1 MALTDMTVRQAKATG
16 KDYTLGDLDGLS
28 LGVSAQGGKSWH
40 FRYTWLG
47 KQKRMSLGTYPEIS
61 LRDARA
67 RRDEARALLAK
78 GINPRLHR
86 EKERQAVSLAAEH
99 TFEAVYEKW
108 LAHRS
113 LKLKEGRQSTL
124 VQIRRAFD
132 KDVLP
137 ALRKRSIYE
146 INRADLLEVVG
157 RIERRKALSVAEKV
171 RTWFNQ
177 LFRYAL
183 VIVPG
188 LERNPA
194 SDLDV
199 VALPQPPVRH
209 NPFLRM
215 EELPAF
221 LRTLRKYPG
230 RQQTQLGIRLLL
242 LTGVRTG
249 ELRRA
254 EPGQFLL
261 DDGLWIIEPENVKQ
275 LKTQMIKAGKNPAD
289 IPPYIV
295 PLSVQAIEVV
305 RFMLDRFKPAQ
316 RYLFA
321 HASDL
326 NERISENTIN
336 GALKRLGYESQLTGH
351 GIRGTIST
359 ALNEIGYPKVW
370 IEAQLSHADRDKV
383 SAAYNHAEY
392 VEQRRRM
399 MQDWADRLDLFEQG
413 QVEAASAHLSVHLEG
428 VTGAA
433 EDRNAGTPPG
443 KAAAPILLVAKPRE
457 GMCLST
463 IPVQRLSAVRAP
475 RSEEPALSN
484 IQRERMLLLDILEA
498 PHNLSVAEYAKLAG
512 KSRRWI
518 TYEIQAGNLLS
529 ISLGN
534 RGQRV
539 PDWQLD
545 PLKRRLVQTVLRQMP
560 PGVDT
565 WHIYHALTRPSGL
578 FQGRSPIDAVTPE
591 NLHLAVHLVCGT
603 AGSCQINSTPC
614 ERAHKMPST

>member
-1 MALTDMTVRQAKATG
+1 MALTDMFVRQAKATG
-16 KDYTLGDLDGLS
+16 KDYTIPDFDGLS
-28 LGVSAQGGKSWH
+28 LAVSNSGTKSWH

-47 KQKRMSLGTYPEIS
+47 RQKRMSLGTYPEIT
-61 LRDARA
+61 LREARE
-67 RRDEARALLAK
+67 RRDNARALVAK
-78 GINPRLHR
+78 GINPQLHR

-215 EELPAF
+215 EELPTF

-261 DDGLWIIEPENVKQ
+261 DNGLWIIEPENVKQ

-295 PLSVQAIEVV
+295 PLSIQAIEVV

-413 QVEAASAHLSVHLEG
+413 QVEAASAHLTVHLEG
-428 VTGAA
+428 VTGATD
-433 EDRNAGTPPG
+433 DRNAGTPPG
-443 KAAAPILLVAKPRE
+443 EAAAPILVVTRPRD
-457 GMCLST
+457 GMSLST

-545 PLKRRLVQTVLRQMP
+545 PLKRRLVQTILKQMP
-560 PGVDT
+560 AGVDT

-578 FQGRSPIDAVTPE
+578 FRGQSPIDAVTPE
-591 NLHLAVHLVCGT
+591 NLHLAVHLVCG
-603 AGSCQINSTPC
+603 AVGEKVMQRDVGAPQ
-614 ERAHKMPST
+614 PSLHA

>member
-1 MALTDMTVRQAKATG
+1 MALTDMFVRQAKATG
-16 KDYTLGDLDGLS
+16 KDYTIPDFDGLS
-28 LGVSAQGGKSWH
+28 LAVSNSGTKSWH

-47 KQKRMSLGTYPEIS
+47 QQKRMSLGTYPEIT
-61 LRDARA
+61 LREARE
-67 RRDEARALLAK
+67 RRDNARALVAK

-86 EKERQAVSLAAEH
+86 EKERQAVSLAAEY

-261 DDGLWIIEPENVKQ
+261 DDGLWIIEPARGRLRRLSVRRFGLGLAGGIFRCRQLAFVQVDRFLQGVMFAFEPLVFGLLFLGAAKCEQGWPEQDQADAHENLVVAGGFVQ
-275 LKTQMIKAGKNPAD
+275 SAGKLA
-289 IPPYIV
+289 Y
-295 PLSVQAIEVV
+295 PLRDALAFASE
-305 RFMLDRFKPAQ
+305 
-316 RYLFA
+316 LFA
-321 HASDL
+321 VVAPVLHRG
-326 NERISENTIN
+326 NV
-336 GALKRLGYESQLTGH
+336 LGGE
-351 GIRGTIST
+351 
-359 ALNEIGYPKVW
+359 
-370 IEAQLSHADRDKV
+370 
-383 SAAYNHAEY
+383 
-392 VEQRRRM
+392 
-399 MQDWADRLDLFEQG
+399 
-413 QVEAASAHLSVHLEG
+413 
-428 VTGAA
+428 
-433 EDRNAGTPPG
+433 
-443 KAAAPILLVAKPRE
+443 
-457 GMCLST
+457 
-463 IPVQRLSAVRAP
+463 
-475 RSEEPALSN
+475 
-484 IQRERMLLLDILEA
+484 
-498 PHNLSVAEYAKLAG
+498 
-512 KSRRWI
+512 
-518 TYEIQAGNLLS
+518 
-529 ISLGN
+529 
-534 RGQRV
+534 
-539 PDWQLD
+539 
-545 PLKRRLVQTVLRQMP
+545 VLR
-560 PGVDT
+560 
-565 WHIYHALTRPSGL
+565 
-578 FQGRSPIDAVTPE
+578 
-591 NLHLAVHLVCGT
+591 
-603 AGSCQINSTPC
+603 
-614 ERAHKMPST
+614 